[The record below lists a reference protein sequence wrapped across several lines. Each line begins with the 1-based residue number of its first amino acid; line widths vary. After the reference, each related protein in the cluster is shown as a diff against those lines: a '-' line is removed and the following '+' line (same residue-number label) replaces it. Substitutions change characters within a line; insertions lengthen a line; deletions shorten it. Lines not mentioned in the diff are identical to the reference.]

1 MDSTLQ
7 IRKIS
12 ILQKIVSLDIAGF
25 FFNKSGEKKKKNN
38 SLLCLNLIDY
48 NACVPQDGLT
58 PLHCG
63 ARSGHEQVVEMLL
76 DRGAPILSK
85 TKVTDTVLFS
95 AGIVLVLF

>member
-1 MDSTLQ
+1 M
-7 IRKIS
+7 
-12 ILQKIVSLDIAGF
+12 QKVF
-25 FFNKSGEKKKKNN
+25 
-38 SLLCLNLIDY
+38 LCLKLIGY
-48 NACVPQDGLT
+48 NVCVPQDGLT

-95 AGIVLVLF
+95 ARIILVLFSKNVILHVFDI